1 MSWRPLQ
8 CAGTNKGNVMQ
19 KLEDHN
25 CCLMFEVEW
34 EVCQRMPMASALPIG
49 SQLLHD
55 IHCIILANGTCG
67 CMWTVPCP
75 VRH

>member
-1 MSWRPLQ
+1 MSWVTLPYLQQ

-34 EVCQRMPMASALPIG
+34 EVRFYA
-49 SQLLHD
+49 
-55 IHCIILANGTCG
+55 
-67 CMWTVPCP
+67 
-75 VRH
+75 

>member
-1 MSWRPLQ
+1 MVCDQMSACSKLGCPLQ

-34 EVCQRMPMASALPIG
+34 EVRANPCDLTAALFDWQPAVASQPLD
-49 SQLLHD
+49 QL
-55 IHCIILANGTCG
+55 G
-67 CMWTVPCP
+67 
-75 VRH
+75 